1 MRRWVGLLGGLVIIA
16 LAGCA
21 AQTPAY
27 RVTPDG
33 AKEVV
38 LTMRAGSFSP
48 NYLVV
53 NQGDRI
59 RLVIS
64 SYYQFAFFTFNE
76 FRISRMVS
84 HTAPEVVE
92 FVATE
97 RGWFDFKGYG
107 FWAQYAHLTLA
118 GSAGGT
124 ASAEH
129 VLYGRLYVR

>member
-1 MRRWVGLLGGLVIIA
+1 MRAWGLCLLIGMQVVV

-21 AQTPAY
+21 LVPSPYHLA
-27 RVTPDG
+27 PDG
-33 AKEVV
+33 AKEFV

-59 RLVIS
+59 RLVIY

-76 FRISRMVS
+76 FRISRLVP
-84 HTAPEVVE
+84 HDAPEVVD

-97 RGWFDFKGYG
+97 RGWFDFTGTG
-107 FWAQYAHLTLA
+107 QY
-118 GSAGGT
+118 SYY
-124 ASAEH
+124 ASIHRNEH
-129 VLYGRLYVR
+129 VLYGRLYVL